1 MAEVKRE
8 RAGSSGKEPPL
19 YVQVERRIEGLLMRG
34 RYRLGERI
42 PPEAELV
49 RSLGVSRLTV
59 RAGVARLVE
68 RGILER
74 RQGSGTFLARLPEG
88 NGPRSGAVGVK
99 LGSMQTDLGKLE
111 TFAMLAERLGL
122 GLGGRDLRIETVGAG
137 PEEAAALEVAE
148 GSGLVKVSRA
158 LLVDEKP
165 AAWMEDFVPEEIV
178 AAETVRQRFR
188 PGMML
193 LDLLIAEG
201 IPVGFSEVL
210 IDVTEVAPYGRAG
223 EALGLGSPSPTLSL
237 TETMYLQTASTDD
250 RPVQWSRD
258 LFLPGTLNLY
268 LVRELL
274 DGRDPSLV
282 LRFPTQR

>member
-1 MAEVKRE
+1 M
-8 RAGSSGKEPPL
+8 
-19 YVQVERRIEGLLMRG
+19 
-34 RYRLGERI
+34 
-42 PPEAELV
+42 
-49 RSLGVSRLTV
+49 TV

-88 NGPRSGAVGVK
+88 NGRRSGAMGVK
-99 LGSMQTDLGKLE
+99 LSSMQTHLGKLE
-111 TFAMLAERLGL
+111 TFTMMAERLGL
-122 GLGGRDLRIETVGAG
+122 RLSGRDLRIETVDAG

-158 LLVDEKP
+158 LFVDEKP
-165 AAWMEDFVPEEIV
+165 AAWMEDFVPEETV
-178 AAETVRQRFR
+178 SAETVGRLFR
-188 PGMML
+188 SDMML
-193 LDLLIAEG
+193 LDLLMAEG

-210 IDVTEVAPYGRAG
+210 IDVTEVAPDGRVG
-223 EALGLGSPSPTLSL
+223 KALGLESPSPALSL
-237 TETMYLQTASTDD
+237 TETMYLQAASTDD

-282 LRFPTQR
+282 FRFPAER